1 MRSPAATNTLFFL
14 LARSPLT
21 SVAMCSAPPAGMA
34 IFLFASFGSA
44 MEMPPNGGLRL
55 PWKSL
60 IARMVMATRAL
71 GTEDGIGAWRWRCS
85 PISAASTM
93 MVPAKAARRRHCRGH
108 MTEGSRSSARTDIAS
123 PEQHRNAH
131 RSPPRWVNAMDASL
145 ARTCD
150 QCRTPPAALPGTC
163 GPKYTFHIHVKPM
176 KEELYGTAL
185 FARSFQGCARGHA
198 QAQKGYAE
206 ERQKRQDRQ
215 EPQAG
220 HRHRSLGGAQKR
232 QEGAKTPIG
241 AVLRLA
247 SAALDG

>member
-1 MRSPAATNTLFFL
+1 MRSPAATNTVLFF

-71 GTEDGIGAWRWRCS
+71 GTEDGIGAWRERSS

-131 RSPPRWVNAMDASL
+131 RHPVVNAKDASL

-150 QCRTPPAALPGTC
+150 QCRTPPAALARNLRSQ
-163 GPKYTFHIHVKPM
+163 IHVSHSRETNEGRAIWHGVIR
-176 KEELYGTAL
+176 EELP
-185 FARSFQGCARGHA
+185 RM
-198 QAQKGYAE
+198 
-206 ERQKRQDRQ
+206 
-215 EPQAG
+215 
-220 HRHRSLGGAQKR
+220 
-232 QEGAKTPIG
+232 
-241 AVLRLA
+241 
-247 SAALDG
+247 